1 VCGSVPAT
9 RCWCAEDAAL
19 PELCGCRGPK
29 GPGPLIW
36 ANRSADTPSMDQ
48 FIILALLFVASTV
61 TTLAAARGML
71 GLLLHLM
78 TLGRASDR
86 FGTSRQRTTASL

>member
-1 VCGSVPAT
+1 
-9 RCWCAEDAAL
+9 
-19 PELCGCRGPK
+19 
-29 GPGPLIW
+29 
-36 ANRSADTPSMDQ
+36 MDQ